1 MRAADTSQAPGARS
15 SVLPPGNRVAFPH
28 LFLLQLQPRALPV
41 PAVLLLLLVLTSER
55 AWPINTRRKL
65 SQPTTARGNKEAE
78 VLRLF

>member
-28 LFLLQLQPRALPV
+28 RFLLQLRPRALPV
-41 PAVLLLLLVLTSER
+41 PAVLLLVLTSER

-65 SQPTTARGNKEAE
+65 SQPTTARGRKDAQ

>member
-41 PAVLLLLLVLTSER
+41 PAVLLLLVLTSER

-65 SQPTTARGNKEAE
+65 SQPTTARGSKEAQI
-78 VLRLF
+78 LRLF